1 MITLIGKIMIIIA
14 LVFMVIGVAGLFRF
28 QGFYHRIL
36 ITSKVEVLG
45 FITIMIGIMMNSGI
59 NFFTGK
65 VFLIM
70 MILVVTNPL
79 ASHAIARSAY
89 RSGHKLKK
97 GE

>member
-1 MITLIGKIMIIIA
+1 MTALLGKIIIIIA
-14 LVFMVIGVAGLFRF
+14 LLFMVLGVAGLFRF
-28 QGFYHRIL
+28 KGFYHRIL

-45 FITIMIGIMMNSGI
+45 FITIMIGIMMNSGF

-70 MILVVTNPL
+70 MVMIITNPL
-79 ASHAIARSAY
+79 ATHAIARSAY
-89 RSGHKLKK
+89 RSGHKLRK